1 MSTKKKKVPDFIE
14 GRPLPNTGTCLHYK
28 KSHRWPGNTDIDV
41 NTDIKSDIDLNTDTD
56 TNDCC
61 RFPCCGKAFPCD
73 VCHDSTEDHPMERAN
88 RMICGYCSKEQVH
101 IHTYIHFI
109 LLMNKFCLMLMI

>member
-1 MSTKKKKVPDFIE
+1 MKEDQYLTLGLVCTIRKVIA
-14 GRPLPNTGTCLHYK
+14 G
-28 KSHRWPGNTDIDV
+28 SGNTDIDV
-41 NTDIKSDIDLNTDTD
+41 NTDINNDIDLNTDT
-56 TNDCC
+56 NDYC

-101 IHTYIHFI
+101 IHTCIHFK

>member
-1 MSTKKKKVPDFIE
+1 MKEDHYLTLGLVCTIRKVIA
-14 GRPLPNTGTCLHYK
+14 G
-28 KSHRWPGNTDIDV
+28 SGNTDIDI
-41 NTDIKSDIDLNTDTD
+41 NTDIDLNADTD

-101 IHTYIHFI
+101 IHTYIHFK

>member
-1 MSTKKKKVPDFIE
+1 MKEDHYLTLGLVCTIRKVIA
-14 GRPLPNTGTCLHYK
+14 G
-28 KSHRWPGNTDIDV
+28 SGNTDIDV
-41 NTDIKSDIDLNTDTD
+41 NTDINTDIDLNTDTD

-101 IHTYIHFI
+101 IHTYIHFK

>member
-1 MSTKKKKVPDFIE
+1 MKEDHYLTLGLVCTIRKVIAA
-14 GRPLPNTGTCLHYK
+14 
-28 KSHRWPGNTDIDV
+28 SGNTDIDV
-41 NTDIKSDIDLNTDTD
+41 NTDINSDIDLNTDTD

-101 IHTYIHFI
+101 IHTYIHFK
-109 LLMNKFCLMLMI
+109 LLMNKFCLMLLI

>member
-1 MSTKKKKVPDFIE
+1 MKEVHYLTLGLVCTIRKVIA
-14 GRPLPNTGTCLHYK
+14 G
-28 KSHRWPGNTDIDV
+28 SGNTDIDV
-41 NTDIKSDIDLNTDTD
+41 NTDIDTDIDLNTDTD

-88 RMICGYCSKEQVH
+88 RMICG
-101 IHTYIHFI
+101 
-109 LLMNKFCLMLMI
+109 

>member
-1 MSTKKKKVPDFIE
+1 MKEDHYLTLGLVCTIRKVIA
-14 GRPLPNTGTCLHYK
+14 G
-28 KSHRWPGNTDIDV
+28 SGNTDIDV
-41 NTDIKSDIDLNTDTD
+41 NTDINTDIDLNTDTD

-101 IHTYIHFI
+101 IYTYIHFK
-109 LLMNKFCLMLMI
+109 LLMNKVCLMLMI